1 MTALAID
8 YVPPNRN
15 QEGRIV
21 GIDVA
26 VRTLLDAFARYA
38 DANTFLCRT
47 ADVGA
52 FEELRSHME
61 QGDGVGAR
69 WRHLDE
75 EMPLDVAGAGTLF
88 RPDPN
93 INGLIA
99 KRAETG
105 PQAYS
110 VCGLSHTMSSMQV
123 MGTVATAI
131 TQPLQS
137 WDAVV
142 CPSRAIRG
150 VVESLWEAASQ
161 GAAPP
166 PAQLPVIPLG
176 IDTARFAARTGD
188 KLRAAQRGV
197 LDAEA
202 EDIVVLFYGR
212 LSYHNKAHPLPLL
225 LAAERVAARRLA
237 AGAQGR
243 LHLVFYGYFTGE
255 AFREDYQKAAKDI
268 CRSAT
273 VRFIENDDPDF
284 PDALWA
290 GADIFVSLVDNVQE
304 SFGLTPIEAM
314 AAGLPAVVSDWDGY
328 RDTVRNGEDGFLIP
342 TLAPDAGAGLEPAR
356 RYLSGEDVYGE
367 YLAGVSQSVA
377 VDIDATTEAIG
388 RLADDAVLRERM
400 GASGRQR
407 AREVFDWR
415 AVIPAYDALWV
426 ELAERRSRG
435 GVSDAAAAHAI
446 TGPTEMDPYRVFRG
460 FPTYRLS
467 AEDGIELTDRA
478 AAVLAER
485 LRHRMNMFVPVH
497 LLAPE
502 DLPRLLSRL
511 QTAAQVGDVVAH
523 WPEHERGR
531 VERTLVW
538 LIKMGVARHRPV
550 NTGRRRVVAE

>member
-1 MTALAID
+1 MNALAID

-15 QEGRIV
+15 REGHIV

-38 DANTFLCRT
+38 DIDTFLCRT
-47 ADVGA
+47 GDAAA
-52 FEELRSHME
+52 FEELHKHMA
-61 QGDGVGAR
+61 QGDGDPDR
-69 WRHLDE
+69 WWHLGVDT
-75 EMPLDVAGAGTLF
+75 PLETVDAGTFF

-99 KRAETG
+99 RRTKAG

-161 GAAPP
+161 GAALP

-176 IDTARFAARTGD
+176 IDTALFSALTGD
-188 KLRAAQRGV
+188 GMRAAQRLV
-197 LDAEA
+197 LGADAE
-202 EDIVVLFYGR
+202 DVVVLFYGR

-225 LAAERVAARRLA
+225 LAAERVAARRQA
-237 AGAQGR
+237 AGLPGR

-255 AFREDYQKAAKDI
+255 AFREDYQKAAAVI
-268 CRSAT
+268 CGNAA
-273 VRFIENDDPDF
+273 VRFVENDDPNF

-328 RDTVRNGEDGFLIP
+328 RDTVRSGEDGFLIP
-342 TLAPDAGAGLEPAR
+342 TVAPDAGAGLEPAR
-356 RYLSGEDVYGE
+356 RYLAGEDVYGE

-377 VDIDATTEAIG
+377 VDIDATAEAIG
-388 RLADDAVLRERM
+388 RLADDAALRKRM
-400 GASGRQR
+400 GAAGRRR
-407 AREVFDWR
+407 AQDMFDWR
-415 AVIPAYDALWV
+415 AVVPAYDKLWR
-426 ELAERRSRG
+426 ELAERRERDA
-435 GVSDAAAAHAI
+435 VSEPAAAHAI
-446 TGPTEMDPYRVFRG
+446 TGPAEMDPYRVFRG
-460 FPTYRLS
+460 FPSFRLMP
-467 AEDGIELTDRA
+467 DDTIVLTDRA
-478 AAVLAER
+478 AAVLADR

-511 QTAAQVGDVVAH
+511 QAVDRISDVAAD
-523 WPEHERGR
+523 WPERERSR
-531 VERTLVW
+531 VERTLAW
-538 LIKMGVARHRPV
+538 LVKLGIARHEPANAR
-550 NTGRRRVVAE
+550 A

>member
-15 QEGRIV
+15 REGRIV

-26 VRTLLDAFARYA
+26 VRTLLDAFAHYA
-38 DANTFLCRT
+38 DVDSFLCRT
-47 ADVGA
+47 ADAAA
-52 FEELRSHME
+52 FEELHKHMA
-61 QGDGVGAR
+61 QRDGDPGRWHHLGV
-69 WRHLDE
+69 DT
-75 EMPLDVAGAGTLF
+75 PLETVGAGTLF

-99 KRAETG
+99 RRTKSG

-161 GAAPP
+161 GAALP

-176 IDTARFAARTGD
+176 IDTARFSALTGD
-188 KLRAAQRGV
+188 GMRAAQRLV
-197 LDAEA
+197 LGADAE
-202 EDIVVLFYGR
+202 DVVVLFYGR
-212 LSYHNKAHPLPLL
+212 LSYHDKAHPLPLL
-225 LAAERVAARRLA
+225 LAAERVAARRQ
-237 AGAQGR
+237 AGGLPGR
-243 LHLVFYGYFTGE
+243 LHLVFYGYFTGD
-255 AFREDYQKAAKDI
+255 AFREDYQKAAAVI
-268 CRSAT
+268 CENAA
-273 VRFIENDDPDF
+273 VRFVENDDPDF

-328 RDTVRNGEDGFLIP
+328 RDTVRDGEDGFLIP
-342 TLAPDAGAGLEPAR
+342 TAAPDAGAGLELAR
-356 RYLSGEDVYGE
+356 RYLAGEDVYGE

-377 VDIDATTEAIG
+377 VDIDVTAEAIG
-388 RLADDAVLRERM
+388 RLADDAELRNRM
-400 GASGRQR
+400 GAAGRQR
-407 AREVFDWR
+407 AHDIFDWR
-415 AVIPAYDALWV
+415 SVVPAYDALWS
-426 ELAERRSRG
+426 ELAERRERDA
-435 GVSDAAAAHAI
+435 VSKPVAAHAI
-446 TGPTEMDPYRVFRG
+446 TGPAEMDPYRVFRG
-460 FPTYRLS
+460 FPTFRMMPDD
-467 AEDGIELTDRA
+467 AIVLTDRA
-478 AAVLAER
+478 TAVLADR
-485 LRHRMNMFVPVH
+485 LRHRMNMFVPVN

-502 DLPRLLSRL
+502 DLPRLLSRM
-511 QTAAQVGDVVAH
+511 QAVDRISDIAAD
-523 WPEHERGR
+523 WPERECSR

-538 LIKMGVARHRPV
+538 LVKLGVARHHPA
-550 NTGRRRVVAE
+550 NAGT

>member
-15 QEGRIV
+15 REGRIV

-26 VRTLLDAFARYA
+26 VRTLLDAFACYA
-38 DANTFLCRT
+38 DVNSFLCRT
-47 ADVGA
+47 ADAAA
-52 FEELRSHME
+52 FQELHKHMA
-61 QGDGVGAR
+61 QGDGDPDR
-69 WRHLDE
+69 WHHLGVDT
-75 EMPLDVAGAGTLF
+75 PLETVDAGTFF

-99 KRAETG
+99 RRTKAG

-161 GAAPP
+161 GAALP

-176 IDTARFAARTGD
+176 IDTARFSALTGD
-188 KLRAAQRGV
+188 GMRAAQRLV
-197 LDAEA
+197 LGADAE
-202 EDIVVLFYGR
+202 DVVVLFYGR

-225 LAAERVAARRLA
+225 LAAERVAARRQA
-237 AGAQGR
+237 AGLPGR

-255 AFREDYQKAAKDI
+255 SFREDYQKAAAVI
-268 CRSAT
+268 CENAA
-273 VRFIENDDPDF
+273 VRFVENDDPNF

-328 RDTVRNGEDGFLIP
+328 RDTVRNGADGFLIP
-342 TLAPDAGAGLEPAR
+342 TVAPDAGAGLEPAR
-356 RYLSGEDVYGE
+356 RYLAGEDVYGE

-377 VDIDATTEAIG
+377 VDIDVTAEAIG
-388 RLADDAVLRERM
+388 RLADDAALRKRM
-400 GASGRQR
+400 GAAGRQR
-407 AREVFDWR
+407 AHDMFDWR
-415 AVIPAYDALWV
+415 AVVPAYDALWR
-426 ELAERRSRG
+426 ELAERRERDA
-435 GVSDAAAAHAI
+435 VSEPAAAHAI
-446 TGPTEMDPYRVFRG
+446 TGPAEMDPYRVFRG
-460 FPTYRLS
+460 FSSFRLMP
-467 AEDGIELTDRA
+467 DDTIVLTDRA
-478 AAVLAER
+478 AAVLADR

-497 LLAPE
+497 LLVPE

-511 QTAAQVGDVVAH
+511 QAVDRISDVTAD
-523 WPEHERGR
+523 WPEQERSR
-531 VERTLVW
+531 VERTLAW
-538 LIKMGVARHRPV
+538 LVKLGVARHQPA
-550 NTGRRRVVAE
+550 NAGT